1 MEERK
6 AMTLAFQ
13 KVLAP
18 AAAHP
23 EGQGTADDGAR
34 LHVTVVFTSA
44 RPTIAALKRAGE
56 LATRLNAR
64 ITLVAPQVVPYPLP
78 LSSPPV
84 LIDFSEQRFRAIADE
99 SPVET
104 TVRVYLCRDREET
117 LLAMLKPQ
125 SLVVVGGRKRW
136 WPTEEKRLAR
146 KLRRA
151 GHEVVFT
158 EAE

>member
-6 AMTLAFQ
+6 AITLAFQ

-18 AAAHP
+18 AAARP
-23 EGQGTADDGAR
+23 GGQGTEDDDAR

-64 ITLVAPQVVPYPLP
+64 ITLAVAQAVPYPLP

-84 LIDFSEQRFRAIADE
+84 LLDFSEQRFRAIAGE
-99 SPVET
+99 SLVET
-104 TVRVYLCRDREET
+104 TVRLYLCRDRQET

-125 SLVVVGGRKRW
+125 SLVVVGGRKRC
-136 WPTEEKRLAR
+136 WPTGEKRLAKR
-146 KLRRA
+146 LRRS
-151 GHEVVFT
+151 GHEVIFT